1 MTTEHKPH
9 NVLDEMNFKVSVGK
23 AEIIEER
30 LRVIIQPKPRWLPD
44 SIWRRVLGR
53 LLYLEESSS

>member
-1 MTTEHKPH
+1 MSAEQKPTS
-9 NVLDEMNFKVSVGK
+9 VLDEMVFKVSVGK

-44 SIWRRVLGR
+44 AIWQRLLAR
-53 LLYLEESSS
+53 LLYLEHSS